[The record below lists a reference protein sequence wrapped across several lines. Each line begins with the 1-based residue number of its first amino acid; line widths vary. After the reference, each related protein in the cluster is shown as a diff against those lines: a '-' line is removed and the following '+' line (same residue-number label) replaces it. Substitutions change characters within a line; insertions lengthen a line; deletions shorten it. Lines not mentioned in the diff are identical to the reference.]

1 LRCETIAVRDSVPP
15 RRLLAFDLETSGLD
29 PRRDAIVAAGGVPVE
44 DGSIRWGE
52 RFHALVDD
60 PRSVRPR
67 DLGALAAHQLLPSEQ
82 RGGLA
87 LPALLDRVGAEL
99 ATGSALLVHGASI
112 ERGFL
117 DAAAKA
123 AGRERLALRTV
134 CTLAYLRAVDRH
146 RHHLADR
153 LPAAAR
159 AHAALPTALAP
170 ARALFALPAYPEHD
184 PLLDALGTAELY
196 LLLVRRFPELHPGV
210 SA

>member
-1 LRCETIAVRDSVPP
+1 MRASEIP

-29 PRRDAIVAAGGVPVE
+29 PRRDAIVAAGAVPVVG
-44 DGSIRWGE
+44 GSILWGG
-52 RFHALVDD
+52 RFRALVDD

-82 RGGLA
+82 RGGIA
-87 LPALLDRVGAEL
+87 LSELLERIGAEL
-99 ATGSALLVHGASI
+99 AAGGVLLVHGASI

-117 DAAAKA
+117 DTAAKA
-123 AGRERLALRTV
+123 TGRPRLPLRTV

-146 RHHLADR
+146 RHHLTDR

-159 AHAALPTALAP
+159 GHATLPAALAP

-184 PLLDALGTAELY
+184 PLYDALGTAELY
-196 LLLVRRFPELHPGV
+196 LLLVHRFPELHPGI
-210 SA
+210 AA